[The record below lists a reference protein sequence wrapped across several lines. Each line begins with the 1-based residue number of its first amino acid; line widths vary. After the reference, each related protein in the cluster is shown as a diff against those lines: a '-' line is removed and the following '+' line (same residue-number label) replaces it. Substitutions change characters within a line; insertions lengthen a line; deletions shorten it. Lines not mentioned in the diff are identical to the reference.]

1 MSRGWISR
9 ACGGSA
15 IGGSVIAVAKRKS
28 LPVDARLLERAR
40 RLLKKASDAEA
51 VRQALEEAI
60 ANREVER
67 ALTKLIREGRGRF
80 VDVYED
86 RL

>member
-1 MSRGWISR
+1 M
-9 ACGGSA
+9 
-15 IGGSVIAVAKRKS
+15 AVTKRKS
-28 LPVDARLLERAR
+28 LPVDTRLLQRAR
-40 RLLKKASDAEA
+40 RLLKSASDVEA

-60 ANREVER
+60 ANREVEQ

-86 RL
+86 RS